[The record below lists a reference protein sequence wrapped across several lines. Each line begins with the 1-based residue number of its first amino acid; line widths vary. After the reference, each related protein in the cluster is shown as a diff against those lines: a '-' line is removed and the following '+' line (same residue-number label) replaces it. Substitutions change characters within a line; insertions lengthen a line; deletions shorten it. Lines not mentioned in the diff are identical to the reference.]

1 MEAITVAP
9 AAIAGL
15 HLAQTNTKV
24 VFEEGAEVPEH
35 DGMGSLF
42 ITERWAAYYD
52 TCHSRKKKKHLQL

>member
-42 ITERWAAYYD
+42 ITERWG
-52 TCHSRKKKKHLQL
+52 SLL